1 VLVIFCEDSS
11 IGTIGEIVKEE
22 EVNTLF
28 RITDKKESVFISG
41 QGKDRLHCRQIKFI
55 SNNKSDNSKKTYI
68 IQKERILKKEVV
80 YSVRGVLFESSYL
93 EHVNFLRYTRLE
105 KREENRHIS
114 EIFDNLDINIDSKS
128 FLKAFIFGIKD
139 DLSDDYKNIFI
150 QSGTMHLFAVS
161 GLHIGCLYVA
171 LMWLFK
177 LFGNKQNFSMIV
189 TLFLLVGYLYLVNFS
204 VSSTRAYL
212 MLCVWVISKLLG
224 LKVINISVISIAGLF
239 LLLHDTDTFQDIGF
253 IISITVVFTI
263 VWCLSTKDHHTSR
276 KNGILNWILKLI
288 QVNYSAFWGS
298 FLILAK
304 CFSLIVPVSLLSNL
318 LILPFISI
326 IMPISILSVFIL
338 SFIDLKLL
346 VYLLDFIVLIIINTC
361 KYFSELSWSYFNWHN
376 SHSVNF
382 SEFYI
387 FITFLILSYK
397 TNRSLFS
404 CFSML
409 PTMVFALLIF

>member
-1 VLVIFCEDSS
+1 MIFYEDSS
-11 IGTIGEIVKEE
+11 IRIIGEVVKEE

-28 RITDKKESVFISG
+28 KITDKKESVFISG
-41 QGKDRLHCRQIKFI
+41 QGKNKLRCRQIKFI
-55 SNNKSDNSKKTYI
+55 SNNKNDKYRKTYI
-68 IQKERILKKEVV
+68 IQSDRILKKEVV
-80 YSVRGVLFESSYL
+80 YSVRGVLFESSYSK
-93 EHVNFLRYTRLE
+93 HINFLRYTRLE
-105 KREENRHIS
+105 KFEENRHIS
-114 EIFDNLDINIDSKS
+114 EIFANLDINIDSKS

-139 DLSDDYKNIFI
+139 DLSDDYKNMFI
-150 QSGTMHLFAVS
+150 RSGTMHLFAVS

-171 LMWLFK
+171 LMWLFR
-177 LFGNKQNFSMIV
+177 LFGNKQNYSMII

-212 MLCVWVISKLLG
+212 MLCVWVVSRLLG

-276 KNGILNWILKLI
+276 KNGILNWVLKLI
-288 QVNYSAFWGS
+288 QVNYSAFCGS
-298 FLILAK
+298 FLVLAK

-318 LILPFISI
+318 LILPLISI

-338 SFIDLKLL
+338 SFINLKLL
-346 VYLLDFIVLIIINTC
+346 VYFLDFIVLIIIEMC
-361 KYFSELSWSYFNWHN
+361 KYFSDFSWSYFNWHN

-397 TNRSLFS
+397 TNRSLFFR
-404 CFSML
+404 FSML
-409 PTMVFALLIF
+409 PAVIFTLLIF